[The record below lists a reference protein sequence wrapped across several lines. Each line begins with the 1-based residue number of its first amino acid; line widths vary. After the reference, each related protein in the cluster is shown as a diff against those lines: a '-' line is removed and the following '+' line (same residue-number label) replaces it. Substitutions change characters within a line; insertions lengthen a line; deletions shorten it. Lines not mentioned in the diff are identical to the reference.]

1 MHINTSLS
9 SLLKPLY
16 QSVAAN
22 QTLNRSSDAPGYL
35 FLLSHMRSYSSL
47 LAHILGSHADID
59 GYGEAH
65 VKYRNKLDF
74 WRLRR
79 AIQRATGEPIRGEW
93 LLDKIL
99 HNYVRAPDRLIDN
112 ERVRAI
118 IFLRR
123 PERTLQSILTLA
135 RHQHADAA
143 THNAQ
148 LTCDYYVSRLH
159 RLRADGQRLGKR
171 SLYFDAE
178 AFIEQPQMVLDQISD
193 WLQLSQ
199 PLQSNYQV
207 LKRTGET
214 GFGDPL
220 HNIRAGHI
228 LDSGASTIDAKIQ
241 IPAQM
246 LREAEAAYQR
256 CREMLLQECQL
267 ITHGICQ

>member
-1 MHINTSLS
+1 MHITTSIS
-9 SLLKPLY
+9 SFLNPLHED
-16 QSVAAN
+16 AATASKS
-22 QTLNRSSDAPGYL
+22 QRERGTPSYL

-79 AIQRATGEPIRGEW
+79 AIQRSTGEPIRGAW

-99 HNYVRAPDRLIDN
+99 HNYVRAPDRLIDD

-135 RHQHADAA
+135 RHQHADTA

-178 AFIEQPQMVLDQISD
+178 AFIEQPQIVLDQISD

-199 PLQSNYQV
+199 PLQPNYQV

-220 HNIRAGHI
+220 HNIHVGHI
-228 LDSGASTIDAKIQ
+228 LDSGTSTIDTQIQ
-241 IPAQM
+241 IPTQL
-246 LREAEAAYQR
+246 LREADAAYQR
-256 CREMLLQECQL
+256 CREMLLHECQL
-267 ITHGICQ
+267 ITHDICQ